1 MTTQEFT
8 KVAKQKFSGLS
19 LNELKKSAISLN
31 NDFSDAA
38 DLMMNAVM
46 DLLMERMP
54 EQEFIK
60 FCNEL

>member
-8 KVAKQKFSGLS
+8 QVAKQKFSGLS
-19 LNELKKSAISLN
+19 LNELKKSAKTLN

>member
-1 MTTQEFT
+1 MTTQEFNQ
-8 KVAKQKFSGLS
+8 VAKQKFSGLS
-19 LNELKKSAISLN
+19 LNELKKSAQTLN

-46 DLLMERMP
+46 DILMERMP

>member
-8 KVAKQKFSGLS
+8 QVAKQKFSPLS
-19 LNELKKSAISLN
+19 VSELKKAAISLN
-31 NDFSDAA
+31 NDFSTAA
-38 DLMMNAVM
+38 NLMDKVIM

>member
-1 MTTQEFT
+1 MTTQEFNQ
-8 KVAKQKFSGLS
+8 VAKQKFSGLS
-19 LNELKKSAISLN
+19 LNELKKSAQTLN
-31 NDFSDAA
+31 NDFSDVA

-46 DLLMERMP
+46 NLLMERMP

>member
-1 MTTQEFT
+1 MTTSEFNQ
-8 KVAKQKFSGLS
+8 VAKQKFSGLS
-19 LNELKKSAISLN
+19 LNELKKSAQTLN
-31 NDFSDAA
+31 SDFSDVA

>member
-1 MTTQEFT
+1 MTTQEFNQ
-8 KVAKQKFSGLS
+8 VAKQKFSGLS
-19 LNELKKSAISLN
+19 LNELKKSAQTLN
-31 NDFSDAA
+31 SDFSDVA

-60 FCNEL
+60 FCDEL

>member
-1 MTTQEFT
+1 MTTQEFNQ
-8 KVAKQKFSGLS
+8 VAKQKFSGLS
-19 LNELKKSAISLN
+19 LNELKKSAQTLN
-31 NDFSDAA
+31 SDFSDVA